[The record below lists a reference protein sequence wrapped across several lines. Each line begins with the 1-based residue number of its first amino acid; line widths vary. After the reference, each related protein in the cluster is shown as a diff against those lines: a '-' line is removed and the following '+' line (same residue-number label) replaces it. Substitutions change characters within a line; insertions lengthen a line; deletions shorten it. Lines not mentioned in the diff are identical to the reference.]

1 MNALPIPA
9 NRAVIAK
16 ELNSMYD
23 GIGRELGG
31 PNDIRGKNDL
41 RGLKS
46 NGRIIMGARV
56 LIIEDDRG
64 IQETMG
70 ELLRSEGF
78 TVGSAFSGDAAL
90 DMLNRENYDLALLDL
105 HLPGSFDGEGVMSE
119 INLRHAETRVIIITG
134 HGSLDTA
141 ITAIRAGASDYIL
154 KPYDINDFLLSI
166 RRVLSEK
173 ETKTRRELLIEQLS
187 SSLDQLKDVEGIRGD
202 ELPVRRVVNLPGNLM
217 VDLERREIWRGNDRV
232 NLTPTE
238 STLLSIFIENRGRV
252 LGHQELVFLVQ
263 GIQVSE
269 REAPE
274 ILRPMVSRLRKKL
287 AVFTGLDFWISN
299 VRGTGYLFD
308 PS

>member
-1 MNALPIPA
+1 
-9 NRAVIAK
+9 
-16 ELNSMYD
+16 
-23 GIGRELGG
+23 
-31 PNDIRGKNDL
+31 
-41 RGLKS
+41 
-46 NGRIIMGARV
+46 MGARI

-64 IQETMG
+64 VQETLG

-90 DMLNRENYDLALLDL
+90 DSLNREDYDLALLDL
-105 HLPGSFDGEGVMSE
+105 HLPGSFDGAGVMVE
-119 INLRHAETRVIIITG
+119 ISLRHPETRVIIITG

-154 KPYDINDFLLSI
+154 KPYNINDFLASI

-187 SSLDQLKDVEGIRGD
+187 SSLDQLKDVEGIRGE

-269 REAPE
+269 GEAPE

-287 AVFTGLDFWISN
+287 AVFPGLDIWISN

-308 PS
+308 PM